1 ALMAFPP
8 DKDVVL
14 NAEKMERAL
23 KSVRTGES
31 TRATRTVE
39 LNGAA
44 VKEGATIRSVAG
56 ALWSSGPDEEAALG
70 PLVDRMELEACG
82 IVTLYYGADVM
93 PEQAANTAEQI
104 RRRYPDI
111 EVEVVEGGQAHYTY
125 ILGAE

>member
-1 ALMAFPP
+1 
-8 DKDVVL
+8 V
-14 NAEKMERAL
+14 
-23 KSVRTGES
+23 
-31 TRATRTVE
+31 
-39 LNGAA
+39 A
-44 VKEGATIRSVAG
+44 VKEGAIIGLVDG
-56 ALWSSGPDEEAALG
+56 ALSSSGPDEEAVLG
-70 PLVDRMELEACG
+70 QLLDRMEIEACG